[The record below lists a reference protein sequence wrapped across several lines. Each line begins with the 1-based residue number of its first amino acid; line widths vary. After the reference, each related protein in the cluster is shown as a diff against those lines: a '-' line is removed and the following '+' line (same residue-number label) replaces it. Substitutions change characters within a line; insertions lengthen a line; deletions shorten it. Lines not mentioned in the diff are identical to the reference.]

1 MTDTAY
7 TPEQLAALRILEIAG
22 VCPGWFITDDIEWA
36 QLVNDGYAVKG
47 SFTNEYFSTAPEPNE
62 RREKQLK
69 AIERAAWYLIPMS
82 EMKRII
88 RLAQANDWRKHL
100 DNNRAIEPKIRE
112 VSNRLFIA
120 FRPEGATMSGT
131 YIPTSIRDYRGR
143 IRTA

>member
-1 MTDTAY
+1 MTDYSKA
-7 TPEQLAALRILEIAG
+7 QQDAIHILEIAG
-22 VCPGWFITDDIEWA
+22 VCPGWFITDDSEWA

-47 SFTNEYFSTAPEPNE
+47 SFTNEYLSTSPEPNE

-69 AIERAAWYLIPMS
+69 AIERAAWYLIPLS
-82 EMKRII
+82 EIKRVI
-88 RLAQANDWRKHL
+88 RLAKANDWRKHL

-131 YIPTSIRDYRGR
+131 YIPTSERDYRGR
-143 IRTA
+143 IRTV